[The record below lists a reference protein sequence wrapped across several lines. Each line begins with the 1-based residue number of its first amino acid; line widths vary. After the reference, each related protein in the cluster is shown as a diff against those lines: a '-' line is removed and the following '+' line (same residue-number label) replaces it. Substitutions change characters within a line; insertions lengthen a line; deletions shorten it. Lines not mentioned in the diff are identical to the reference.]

1 MLAKSA
7 LNYALSSSLYATNE
21 PQIAVLNNNRLDF
34 LGLCAWQW
42 VSIANLNINRLN
54 QGFNFNMLALVYD

>member
-7 LNYALSSSLYATNE
+7 LNYALSSSPYATNE

-34 LGLCAWQW
+34 LGLCAGNGYQ
-42 VSIANLNINRLN
+42 SQI
-54 QGFNFNMLALVYD
+54 